1 MSRPKRRCFPEDHH
15 EAVSVVAVE
24 ADISHYASMEGHK
37 ELTADKKF
45 QLLTSCFKPDVDYNF
60 PPREEFGKKRKFQ
73 HAWLRQYTWLVYGP
87 LKNGGFCI
95 NCLLFGQGIE
105 GELVSRAQTCFTK
118 SKTKLSHHDNQES
131 HKLATTKASDFL
143 DVMKGK
149 REDIQSQ
156 MNHALVSRV
165 IENRLKLESII
176 KTIIFCGRQNISL
189 RGHRDNTRDAASDE
203 RQTANHGN
211 LISVWR
217 LETVFWGCTS
227 AQLPKIG
234 EQICDHILQKMKKNK
249 FFSIIADEVTDSACK
264 EQLSMVLRD
273 VDPDD
278 YVREDLVD
286 FLECDTGITSVR
298 NMMGTVDRISTF
310 MEGHPKRAY
319 AFEAAVLETQLESRK
334 HKLKNLCCTRWVE
347 RLDALATFVELHPT
361 VVACLEKIVEDG
373 PAIWSTDSLTDAQT
387 LLLAITSTDFIV
399 SLVITN
405 NALGY
410 LKGVTTSLQAEAKD
424 IVEAISEVNYLKA
437 ALQDVRN
444 NMDDH

>member
-1 MSRPKRRCFPEDHH
+1 
-15 EAVSVVAVE
+15 
-24 ADISHYASMEGHK
+24 
-37 ELTADKKF
+37 
-45 QLLTSCFKPDVDYNF
+45 
-60 PPREEFGKKRKFQ
+60 
-73 HAWLRQYTWLVYGP
+73 
-87 LKNGGFCI
+87 
-95 NCLLFGQGIE
+95 
-105 GELVSRAQTCFTK
+105 
-118 SKTKLSHHDNQES
+118 
-131 HKLATTKASDFL
+131 
-143 DVMKGK
+143 
-149 REDIQSQ
+149 
-156 MNHALVSRV
+156 
-165 IENRLKLESII
+165 
-176 KTIIFCGRQNISL
+176 
-189 RGHRDNTRDAASDE
+189 
-203 RQTANHGN
+203 
-211 LISVWR
+211 
-217 LETVFWGCTS
+217 
-227 AQLPKIG
+227 
-234 EQICDHILQKMKKNK
+234 MKKNK

-286 FLECDTGITSVR
+286 FLECDTGVTGRIVAEKITNRITGYGLDINNFRGQAYDEAGNMAGSSKGAAAFIKETNPWALYQHCSSHALNLAVVKSIQITSVR